1 MKPFLLWSVA
11 LLIGATSCTDQII
24 QNEKKPFGPVELT
37 FSASNGEMSPGTTT
51 RTLVREGLK
60 TYWVAND
67 RISLIDGANVNNPF
81 ITKDG
86 GVVTNFKGKVT
97 QPSPDWYCALYPYNS
112 KAQFDENTFIFT
124 TTLYTHQ
131 YAEPGSYASGMNLAV
146 ARSANDDA
154 QDLGFYNAAAY
165 LRVIISPEYEGD
177 DISSMRLNGNNGEL
191 LAGDVTIPAT
201 YEDEVVARVI
211 DNENASE
218 TIYLDQA
225 RQGQTCIKGKSYYFV
240 LAPTNMTEGFTLT
253 LVNEEGKTAAIR
265 KAGPVDF
272 SRNVV
277 NTITIT
283 EATFDGEECGTV
295 TSDGL
300 FTCLLY
306 TSPSPRD
313 A

>member
-24 QNEKKPFGPVELT
+24 QNEEKPSGPVELT

-124 TTLYTHQ
+124 TTLTHTSM
-131 YAEPGSYASGMNLAV
+131 PNLEAM
-146 ARSANDDA
+146 
-154 QDLGFYNAAAY
+154 
-165 LRVIISPEYEGD
+165 P
-177 DISSMRLNGNNGEL
+177 
-191 LAGDVTIPAT
+191 
-201 YEDEVVARVI
+201 
-211 DNENASE
+211 
-218 TIYLDQA
+218 
-225 RQGQTCIKGKSYYFV
+225 
-240 LAPTNMTEGFTLT
+240 
-253 LVNEEGKTAAIR
+253 
-265 KAGPVDF
+265 PV
-272 SRNVV
+272 
-277 NTITIT
+277 
-283 EATFDGEECGTV
+283 
-295 TSDGL
+295 
-300 FTCLLY
+300 
-306 TSPSPRD
+306 
-313 A
+313 

>member
-1 MKPFLLWSVA
+1 MKPLLLWRVA

-131 YAEPGSYASGMNLAV
+131 YAEPGSYASGMNL
-146 ARSANDDA
+146 S
-154 QDLGFYNAAAY
+154 L
-165 LRVIISPEYEGD
+165 IHI
-177 DISSMRLNGNNGEL
+177 
-191 LAGDVTIPAT
+191 
-201 YEDEVVARVI
+201 
-211 DNENASE
+211 
-218 TIYLDQA
+218 
-225 RQGQTCIKGKSYYFV
+225 
-240 LAPTNMTEGFTLT
+240 
-253 LVNEEGKTAAIR
+253 
-265 KAGPVDF
+265 
-272 SRNVV
+272 
-277 NTITIT
+277 
-283 EATFDGEECGTV
+283 
-295 TSDGL
+295 
-300 FTCLLY
+300 
-306 TSPSPRD
+306 
-313 A
+313 